1 MRCDIII
8 PAFNE
13 ELSVAKVIRDIPKQH
28 VREVIVVDNNSSDNT
43 SVVAE
48 NAGARVLFEK
58 RQGYGYACL
67 KGLEWLSSLST
78 EPELIVFMDADYSDH
93 PEDLKLLIDKIDEG
107 NDLVIGSRV
116 LGNPEKG
123 SLTPQQRFG
132 NALATSLIKR
142 FYGVHFTDLGPF
154 RAIRYK
160 SLMKLKMT
168 DKTYGWTAEMQVKAA
183 KQKLSCAE
191 VAVQYRKR
199 IGQSKVSGTL
209 KGTIMAGYKILW
221 TIFKHL

>member
-13 ELSVAKVIRDIPKQH
+13 ELSVAKVVNDIPKEL
-28 VREVIVVDNNSSDNT
+28 VREIIVVDNNSSDGT
-43 SVVAE
+43 PIEAKK
-48 NAGARVLFEK
+48 AGATVLSEK

-67 KGLEWLSSLST
+67 TGIEYLST
-78 EPELIVFMDADYSDH
+78 LSQQPELIVFMDADYSDH
-93 PEDLKLLIDKIDEG
+93 PEDLKLLLDKVEEG
-107 NDLVIGSRV
+107 HELVIGSRV

-132 NALATSLIKR
+132 NTLATRLIRR

-154 RAIRYK
+154 RAIRFD
-160 SLMKLKMT
+160 SLMKLKMS

-183 KQKLSCAE
+183 KQNLSCAE

-199 IGQSKVSGTL
+199 IGQSKVSGTV
-209 KGTIMAGYKILW
+209 KGTFMAGYKILW
-221 TIFKHL
+221 TIFKYL